1 MRKTLAALLLL
12 AAACAG
18 GTSSGGDTGAA
29 PADPTMPAD
38 QNDILVGNWSVVY
51 ESEGSPRTFTLMI
64 ASAGAG
70 QYTATTTG
78 DTPMGFRIRRI
89 SKNGN
94 GMVMDASTDR
104 DLVSMRV
111 QGNAQMMRGTFTV
124 AQRPM
129 GVVMTRVP

>member
-1 MRKTLAALLLL
+1 MRKTLAALLLFSV
-12 AAACAG
+12 ACAG

-29 PADPTMPAD
+29 PAGPTMPAD
-38 QNDILVGNWSVVY
+38 GSDILVGNWSVVY
-51 ESEGSPRTFTLMI
+51 EADGSPRTFTLMI
-64 ASAGAG
+64 TSTGAG

-111 QGNAQMMRGTFTV
+111 SGNASMMRGTFTV

-129 GVVMTRVP
+129 GVVMTKVP